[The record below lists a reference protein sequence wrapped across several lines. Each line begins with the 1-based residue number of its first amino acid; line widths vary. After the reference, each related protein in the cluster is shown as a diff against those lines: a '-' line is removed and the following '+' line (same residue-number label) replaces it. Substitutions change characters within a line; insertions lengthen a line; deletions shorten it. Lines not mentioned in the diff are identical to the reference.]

1 METDTLWACSLL
13 DVGLLN
19 LEVLCL
25 LKRLLSWLER
35 LVMQ

>member
-1 METDTLWACSLL
+1 METDTLWAGSLL

-25 LKRLLSWLER
+25 LKRLLSWLEKH
-35 LVMQ
+35 